1 MYNKFF
7 HIRGT
12 NLYLVNNIVSCDEPT
27 KIGHFLCNKI
37 NSGYNIDLNNE
48 SDFQEKIN
56 KRIQKNSL
64 WMITDMPENILVLHT
79 WQFQSP
85 KDLFIKNRSK
95 LSKVLLLCLLRFFMN
110 KSLGKIS

>member
-85 KDLFIKNRSK
+85 KTQSA
-95 LSKVLLLCLLRFFMN
+95 
-110 KSLGKIS
+110 